1 MRFLV
6 GNKCDLEHRRA
17 VSTEQGRELARQ
29 HNIQFIET
37 SAKDTI
43 NIDELFVKI
52 TKIFIDKQLVG
63 STGTKKETKTLKGS
77 KNIDFGEG
85 ADGTP
90 KETKK
95 ESGCCK

>member
-17 VSTEQGRELARQ
+17 VSYEQGKELARLY
-29 HNIQFIET
+29 NIQFIET

-43 NIDELFVKI
+43 NIEELFVN
-52 TKIFIDKQLVG
+52 TTRTFIDKQLVG
-63 STGTKKETKTLKGS
+63 VTSSNKKDIKTLKG
-77 KNIDFGEG
+77 KNIDFTEG
-85 ADGTP
+85 QDGTP
-90 KETKK
+90 GGAKK